1 MDAMIEHLKLCGAG
15 LRHLAFRRVTPA
27 IAVNALVMFA
37 LGIHVHLK
45 LRKKGFQSVPEN
57 TWTLD

>member
-1 MDAMIEHLKLCGAG
+1 MDAMIEHLKTLWEQAYAIWLSGGSCM
-15 LRHLAFRRVTPA
+15 PA

-57 TWTLD
+57 T